1 MHILFLS
8 DNFPPEVNAPASRT
22 FEHCREW
29 VAQGHQVT
37 VITCVPNF
45 PKGKVFD
52 GYKNKLIQQ
61 ENIEGMKVIRVW
73 SYITAN
79 EGTLKRMGDYM
90 SYMMTSFLAGLRV
103 KNVSVII
110 GTSPQ
115 FFTVCSAYALSI
127 FKRVP
132 WVFELRDLWPE
143 SIKAVGAMEDSALLD
158 FFEKL
163 ELFLYRKA
171 HHIITVT
178 HSFKRNLIERKI
190 DENKISVITNGVDM
204 TRFMPMPKDGSLLN
218 ELGLNGKF
226 IVGYIGTHGLAHSL
240 ETLLQA
246 ASILQNQAAV
256 AVNNKVA
263 INGSINSESI
273 LFNNIYFIFLGEG
286 AKKTELREKA
296 TVLNLKNV
304 LFLDSVPK
312 SEVVRY
318 WSLLD
323 ISIIHLKKTELF
335 TTVIPSKLF
344 ECMGMG
350 IPVLHGV
357 RGESADIVLQEKIGE
372 VFEPEN
378 AQALVDGIIK
388 LKNNNDL
395 YLQYKKNALNAA
407 KKYDRKYL
415 ALEMAK
421 AILGCSHI

>member
-1 MHILFLS
+1 MHTHTHI
-8 DNFPPEVNAPASRT
+8 
-22 FEHCREW
+22 
-29 VAQGHQVT
+29 
-37 VITCVPNF
+37 
-45 PKGKVFD
+45 
-52 GYKNKLIQQ
+52 
-61 ENIEGMKVIRVW
+61 
-73 SYITAN
+73 
-79 EGTLKRMGDYM
+79 
-90 SYMMTSFLAGLRV
+90 
-103 KNVSVII
+103 
-110 GTSPQ
+110 
-115 FFTVCSAYALSI
+115 SA
-127 FKRVP
+127 
-132 WVFELRDLWPE
+132 
-143 SIKAVGAMEDSALLD
+143 
-158 FFEKL
+158 
-163 ELFLYRKA
+163 
-171 HHIITVT
+171 
-178 HSFKRNLIERKI
+178 
-190 DENKISVITNGVDM
+190 
-204 TRFMPMPKDGSLLN
+204 
-218 ELGLNGKF
+218 
-226 IVGYIGTHGLAHSL
+226 SL
-240 ETLLQA
+240 EA

-256 AVNNKVA
+256 AVNTKVA
-263 INGSINSESI
+263 INDSISSESV
-273 LFNNIYFIFLGEG
+273 LFNNVHFIFLGEG

-378 AQALVDGIIK
+378 AQALVDGIIR